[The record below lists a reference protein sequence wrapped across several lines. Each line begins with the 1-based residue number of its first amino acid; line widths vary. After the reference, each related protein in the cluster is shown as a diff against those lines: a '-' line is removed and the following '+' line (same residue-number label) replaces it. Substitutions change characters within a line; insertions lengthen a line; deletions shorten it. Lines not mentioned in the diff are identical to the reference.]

1 MFQPLSLMYSE
12 SRQENWSSP
21 KPKSDSIAR
30 AMVRGSW
37 LVRSSVSVTWPPES
51 WLGTDCFTG
60 STSVRRSEREGAT
73 VRPERSSEE
82 AARSW
87 LWPSWLWSSEA
98 PASAAEAAL
107 PGPSAFITMPEETAM
122 PVAATA
128 TPENNTDLRMPF
140 LRAGSLRGPRCFGTY
155 VSRRGTGELTNVDNS
170 GRCRANPLNARRSDY
185 LARFDRQAQTKQR
198 CVGDDGS
205 HTVTDETGV
214 TCVTSVGGQP
224 GRGGRREA
232 SFRVEIVAREENV
245 VPLGQCHM
253 RAR

>member
-21 KPKSDSIAR
+21 KPKSGSTAR
-30 AMVRGSW
+30 ALVRGSW

-51 WLGTDCFTG
+51 WLRTDCFTG

-82 AARSW
+82 TLWSW
-87 LWPSWLWSSEA
+87 PWPSWFWSSEA

-107 PGPSAFITMPEETAM
+107 PGPSAFITTPEETAI

-128 TPENNTDLRMPF
+128 TPENITDLRMPF

-155 VSRRGTGELTNVDNS
+155 WSRRGTGGTIRRRLHGTEPRSTPDV
-170 GRCRANPLNARRSDY
+170 ARRSTY
-185 LARFDRQAQTKQR
+185 PPRSCPISQTR
-198 CVGDDGS
+198 
-205 HTVTDETGV
+205 HT
-214 TCVTSVGGQP
+214 SFWGQ
-224 GRGGRREA
+224 
-232 SFRVEIVAREENV
+232 
-245 VPLGQCHM
+245 Q
-253 RAR
+253 